1 MGVVS
6 SARGT
11 GYYYPINDL
20 VDTLQQD
27 QGPHNCGDFLCLLC
41 ERLTGRIA
49 LSINSVQDQLAE
61 IEEQMLNAHSYD
73 LRTQI
78 AELRRAVISL
88 RRYLAP
94 QRDAMQQIQTASCHW
109 LNDEQRFQVR
119 EQLNHLIRDIEDLD
133 AIRDRAAVAHEELNN
148 RMSEQLNNRMYVLS
162 IVAAI
167 FLPLG
172 FLTGLLGVN
181 VGGIPGVEYGAA
193 FWVVCFLLTLT
204 TSLQIWWF
212 RRKGWL

>member
-1 MGVVS
+1 M
-6 SARGT
+6 
-11 GYYYPINDL
+11 
-20 VDTLQQD
+20 
-27 QGPHNCGDFLCLLC
+27 
-41 ERLTGRIA
+41 
-49 LSINSVQDQLAE
+49 QDQLAD
-61 IEEQMLNAHSYD
+61 IEEQMLSAQSFD
-73 LRTQI
+73 LRKQI
-78 AELRRAVISL
+78 SELRRAVISL

-94 QRDAMQQIQTASCHW
+94 QRDAMQQIQSASCSW
-109 LNDEQRFQVR
+109 LDEEQRYQIR

-148 RMSEQLNNRMYVLS
+148 RLSEQLNNRMYVLS

-172 FLTGLLGVN
+172 FLTGLLGIN
-181 VGGIPGVEYGAA
+181 VGGIPGVEHGAA
-193 FWVVCFLLTLT
+193 FWIVCFLLSLA